1 MNARDAV
8 ALRWVARL
16 FLVIGIG
23 AAIGGIVSGVRTL
36 QFVSESTQAEGLV
49 VDWTEGSGRGPSS
62 EDSAYYRVI
71 EVETPDGQRVRGE
84 AETGVGIAQ
93 LEIGE
98 RLTVRYRA
106 GDPTRMRVVSLSGL
120 WLVEL
125 VAAVLAVAFGG
136 AGGFLLA
143 QARH

>member
-1 MNARDAV
+1 LAC
-8 ALRWVARL
+8 
-16 FLVIGIG
+16 
-23 AAIGGIVSGVRTL
+23 IVSGVRTL
-36 QFVSESTQAEGLV
+36 QFVSESTQAEGTV
-49 VDWTEGSGRGPSS
+49 VDWTQGSGRGPSS
-62 EDSAYYRVI
+62 EAGAYYRVI

-84 AETGVGIAQ
+84 AETGVDVAR
-93 LEIGE
+93 LEVGE

-106 GDPTRMRVVSLSGL
+106 SDPARMPVVSLSGL

-125 VAAVLAVAFGG
+125 VTAVLAIAFGG